1 MKKAVAILLT
11 IAILCVMGGWSN
23 PQRNEA
29 EGGFSLIDYL
39 ETHKVESYEEFEA
52 IISSVNPDQV
62 EMIDPE
68 LVSDFSITIDYDNQI
83 VSVLTIEESRSI
95 TSGVTDTASKSYYNN
110 LGLKI
115 FTISL
120 TATFHYTTG
129 SSSTASAS
137 GSFTPASM
145 STWTSTPTI
154 SMGNFTTTVAY
165 ARISG
170 TATSG
175 SSSLSYS
182 LTMTCDDTGHLNSY

>member
-1 MKKAVAILLT
+1 MKKAMAILLT
-11 IAILCVMGGWSN
+11 IAILCVTGGWSN

-29 EGGFSLIDYL
+29 EGGFNLIDYL

-110 LGLKI
+110 IGLKI

>member
-68 LVSDFSITIDYDNQI
+68 LVSDFCITIDYDNQI

-95 TSGVTDTASKSYYNN
+95 TSGVTDR
-110 LGLKI
+110 
-115 FTISL
+115 
-120 TATFHYTTG
+120 
-129 SSSTASAS
+129 
-137 GSFTPASM
+137 
-145 STWTSTPTI
+145 TSTPTI
-154 SMGNFTTTVAY
+154 SMGNFSTTVAY